1 MNSKSQQAHKLLFF
15 LLYYIWEILWQT
27 KVYRKYD
34 VVGSRQVLCFQIVA
48 FTHKSPWQLFPHD
61 SNSALCALLQK
72 KKKKKGKASAAAK
85 WTTVCEAQREG
96 SDKVREEARC
106 QVGSCLLD
114 ECSSKMTCQ
123 GLTPHVQFIPLL
135 SHNTLHTATHYK
147 N

>member
-1 MNSKSQQAHKLLFF
+1 MHVLDGVKWMVLYWHFFKFIIYEKYYDKPKSTENIVLLASDKCYAFKLLP
-15 LLYYIWEILWQT
+15 LPTNHPDSYSRMIQIQHCVHCCKKT
-27 KVYRKYD
+27 KK
-34 VVGSRQVLCFQIVA
+34 
-48 FTHKSPWQLFPHD
+48 
-61 SNSALCALLQK
+61 
-72 KKKKKGKASAAAK
+72 KASAAAK

-135 SHNTLHTATHYK
+135 SHNTLHTATHSK